1 MYLAFEVFTAHQ
13 CDLHRIAYLDARQ
26 LGFLEIATDIERT
39 AVHQGQQRTTSAGVV
54 ALTGQQVGD
63 VATDRRID
71 TRALQVQFRLGQCCG
86 RQLYVGAGQAQ
97 VGLPAHQLGLGD
109 GNIGAGLFPLFA
121 GDRRG
126 LLQGA
131 PQQLFAR
138 TLLERGLAGDNRR
151 LGQAFAGTGDFDG
164 ATGMFDRQGI
174 TVRVDFQQQLALV
187 HMLVVGD
194 P

>member
-1 MYLAFEVFTAHQ
+1 M
-13 CDLHRIAYLDARQ
+13 
-26 LGFLEIATDIERT
+26 
-39 AVHQGQQRTTSAGVV
+39 
-54 ALTGQQVGD
+54 
-63 VATDRRID
+63 
-71 TRALQVQFRLGQCCG
+71 
-86 RQLYVGAGQAQ
+86 
-97 VGLPAHQLGLGD
+97 
-109 GNIGAGLFPLFA
+109 
-121 GDRRG
+121 
-126 LLQGA
+126 LQGA
-131 PQQLFAR
+131 PAQLFAL